1 MFQQGDDPNMAHAE
15 ASHPGPESARALR
28 AELDEIFAKEARTGV
43 KADPERVAAYVA
55 AIEDAEADR
64 HSAPQPQE
72 DFEKTW
78 THFTENHPDLFPPTK
93 TKPRKR
99 GRRILHFVEAAAL
112 IAAVLVVTAA
122 ACGWQDYFLE
132 WGRGLLRI
140 TPAPSGVMALA
151 EPNTDGYSTLA
162 EAVAGAGMEDARTP
176 TWIPARYS
184 IQDLA
189 IQETPIYKIVIA
201 VYNTDQTSEL
211 AVRIACY
218 SEEEDIPDFNFEKN
232 DDKEQ
237 DESTKNGI
245 TYYLTENYGTLR
257 VTWKDGN
264 YLYSISGEVTRE
276 EINRMV
282 NSYYGG

>member
-55 AIEDAEADR
+55 AIEDAEADQ
-64 HSAPQPQE
+64 HSAAPSQE

-99 GRRILHFVEAAAL
+99 GRRILHFLEAAAL
-112 IAAVLVVTAA
+112 IAVVLVVTAA
-122 ACGWQDYFLE
+122 ACGWQDYIVE
-132 WGRGLLRI
+132 WGRELLRI

-162 EAVAGAGMEDARTP
+162 EAVAGTGMEDAHIP
-176 TWIPARYS
+176 TWIPTRFS

-189 IQETPIYKIVIA
+189 IRELNLYTAVTSVYAANGSDLVI
-201 VYNTDQTSEL
+201 
-211 AVRIACY
+211 RIARY
-218 SEEEDIPDFNFEKN
+218 AEIGDMPDLGLEKN
-232 DDKEQ
+232 NDDTQEKVF
-237 DESTKNGI
+237 TNGI
-245 TYYLTENYGTLR
+245 TYLYTENFETLR

-264 YLYSISGEVTRE
+264 FLYSILGKVSNE
-276 EINRMV
+276 EMDRIV
-282 NSYYGG
+282 NSFYGG

>member
-1 MFQQGDDPNMAHAE
+1 MFQQGGETNMAHAE
-15 ASHPGPESARALR
+15 ASHPGPKSARALR
-28 AELDEIFAKEARTGV
+28 AELDEIFAKEASTGV

-55 AIEDAEADR
+55 AIEDAEADQ
-64 HSAPQPQE
+64 HSAAPSQE

-99 GRRILHFVEAAAL
+99 GRRILHFLEAAAL
-112 IAAVLVVTAA
+112 IAVILVVTAA

-162 EAVAGAGMEDARTP
+162 EAVADMEDAHTP
-176 TWIPARYS
+176 TWIPARFS
-184 IQDLA
+184 IKN
-189 IQETPIYKIVIA
+189 ITVQELPAYKMATA
-201 VYNTDQTSEL
+201 VYMADKSKL
-211 AVRIACY
+211 LIRISRYLEVA
-218 SEEEDIPDFNFEKN
+218 DIPYFNFEKN
-232 DDKEQ
+232 DDEKQTEVV
-237 DESTKNGI
+237 KGGI
-245 TYYLTENYGTLR
+245 VYYYTENGETFR

-264 YLYSISGEVTRE
+264 CLYSISGKVTRE
-276 EINRMV
+276 EIDRMV
-282 NSYYGG
+282 NSFYGG

>member
-55 AIEDAEADR
+55 AIEDAEADQ
-64 HSAPQPQE
+64 HSAAPSQE

-93 TKPRKR
+93 TKARKR

-132 WGRGLLRI
+132 WGKGLLRI
-140 TPAPSGVMALA
+140 TPPPSGVMALA

-162 EAVAGAGMEDARTP
+162 EAVAGAGMEDACAP
-176 TWIPARYS
+176 AWIPARFS
-184 IQDLA
+184 IQDLTV
-189 IQETPIYKIVIA
+189 QELPAYKMATA
-201 VYNTDQTSEL
+201 VYVADGSEL
-211 AVRIACY
+211 LIRISRYLEAK
-218 SEEEDIPDFNFEKN
+218 DIPFFNFEKN
-232 DDKEQ
+232 DDEKQTEVV
-237 DESTKNGI
+237 KGGI
-245 TYYLTENYGTLR
+245 VYYYTENGETFR

-264 YLYSISGEVTRE
+264 CLYSISGKVTRE
-276 EINRMV
+276 EMDRMV
-282 NSYYGG
+282 NSFYGG

>member
-55 AIEDAEADR
+55 AIEDAEADQ
-64 HSAPQPQE
+64 HSAAPSQE

-99 GRRILHFVEAAAL
+99 GRRILHFLEAAAL
-112 IAAVLVVTAA
+112 IAVVLVVTAA
-122 ACGWQDYFLE
+122 ACGWQDYIVE
-132 WGRGLLRI
+132 WGRELLRI

-162 EAVAGAGMEDARTP
+162 EAVAGAGMEDARAP
-176 TWIPARYS
+176 AWIPARFS
-184 IQDLA
+184 IED
-189 IQETPIYKIVIA
+189 ITVQEAPSYTMATA
-201 VYNTDQTSEL
+201 VYMVDGSEL
-211 AVRIACY
+211 LVRISY
-218 SEEEDIPDFNFEKN
+218 YPEIVDISDFNFEKN
-232 DDKEQ
+232 DDKKQ
-237 DESTKNGI
+237 DESTKNGT
-245 TYYLTENYGTLR
+245 TYYFTENYGTLR
-257 VTWKDGN
+257 VAWKDGHC
-264 YLYSISGEVTRE
+264 LYSISGEVTRE
-276 EINRMV
+276 EMDRIV
-282 NSYYGG
+282 NSFYGG